1 MEETKTA
8 ISSKTIVASLV
19 ILAIQ
24 AASIAGYAISPE
36 DAGALSKYA
45 DQMVT
50 MALALLA
57 IYGRVSATKR
67 IGRE

>member
-8 ISSKTIVASLV
+8 ISSKTIVAAFV

-24 AASIAGYAISPE
+24 AASIAGYSISPE
-36 DAGALSKYA
+36 DAGNLSKYA
-45 DQMVT
+45 DQLVT
-50 MALALLA
+50 IALSLLA

-67 IGRE
+67 IG